1 MAAVSSRGHPDG
13 PSSRLKATH
22 GTHSSQNATQRNASL
37 ARMDPLG
44 LPLTVVRFPIGSAWV
59 FVMNESLIS
68 FRGIAF
74 ALLAMLIVVLLAGP
88 TFAAAP
94 DGASSIDNSQ
104 CCIYQTA
111 GFFTEVAGNRAKI
124 IQLSIVFVLVGIALL
139 FKK

>member
-1 MAAVSSRGHPDG
+1 MRRNG
-13 PSSRLKATH
+13 
-22 GTHSSQNATQRNASL
+22 NASL
-37 ARMDPLG
+37 ARMDPPG

-59 FVMNESLIS
+59 FVMNDTLIS

-74 ALLAMLIVVLLAGP
+74 ALLAMLIVALLAGP
-88 TFAAAP
+88 SFAAAP
-94 DGASSIDNSQ
+94 DGASPDAASIDNSQ
-104 CCIYQTA
+104 CSVYQTA